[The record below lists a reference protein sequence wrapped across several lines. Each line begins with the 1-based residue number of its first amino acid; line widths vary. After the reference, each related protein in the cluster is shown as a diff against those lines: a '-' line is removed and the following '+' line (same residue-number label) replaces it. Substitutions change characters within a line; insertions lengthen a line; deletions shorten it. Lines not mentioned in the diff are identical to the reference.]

1 MFSVWDR
8 QERPPEEGTA
18 AGLQGFG
25 VDKTFLSSLKGILLE
40 TELVTAVSPSLCPH
54 LSHPSSLAQLCAG
67 LLCSPF
73 HRPPP
78 TPRFSVFPLSGL
90 PSATL
95 SFQMAASLSERATE
109 CIIHRQTEV
118 RWKDTFLGYQGN
130 EPRVGVG
137 GGRTGRRSVCLPPA
151 SRRAASRHV

>member
-1 MFSVWDR
+1 MSLTEMFSVWDR

-73 HRPPP
+73 HRLPPQP
-78 TPRFSVFPLSGL
+78 PGF
-90 PSATL
+90 L
-95 SFQMAASLSERATE
+95 SFRSQAYLLQLLAFKWLLLCLRELRSASFTA
-109 CIIHRQTEV
+109 
-118 RWKDTFLGYQGN
+118 
-130 EPRVGVG
+130 
-137 GGRTGRRSVCLPPA
+137 RRKLDGKIPF
-151 SRRAASRHV
+151 